1 MSDPADR
8 PDEEVDA
15 VKAKFREALDRK
27 KAGHH
32 TTASDGAR
40 DGGAVH
46 GSETR
51 GPVRREF
58 RRKSG

>member
-1 MSDPADR
+1 MSDPAHR

-27 KAGHH
+27 KAAQHAG
-32 TTASDGAR
+32 ASDGAHDR
-40 DGGAVH
+40 GAVH
-46 GSETR
+46 ASETQ